1 MCNCRNGN
9 SIPATSTPAQQY
21 EVTLPNGQTQ
31 TANSEHEARVLITR
45 AGGGTFSRK

>member
-9 SIPATSTPAQQY
+9 STPATQTPAQQY
-21 EVTLPNGQTQ
+21 EVTLPSGERVM
-31 TANSEHEARVLITR
+31 ASSDHEARVLITR

>member
-9 SIPATSTPAQQY
+9 SVPASSTPAQQY
-21 EVTLPNGQTQ
+21 EVQLPNGQTM
-31 TANSEHEARVLITR
+31 TVASEHDARVAVTR

>member
-1 MCNCRNGN
+1 MCNCRSGN
-9 SIPATSTPAQQY
+9 SIPASSTPAQQY
-21 EVTLPNGQTQ
+21 EVQLANGKTE